1 MSMEEIQLKFFDK
14 VVEIL
19 VDLYEP
25 TEDEVEETHDDMLQ
39 VTTMIFESLDIK
51 VESAESDRVTFR
63 SLCKLNVLQE
73 VTAAHYLIVNN

>member
-1 MSMEEIQLKFFDK
+1 MSMEEAQLKFFDK

-39 VTTMIFESLDIK
+39 VTTMIFESLDIR
-51 VESAESDRVTFR
+51 VESAESDRVTFSV
-63 SLCKLNVLQE
+63 SL
-73 VTAAHYLIVNN
+73 

>member
-1 MSMEEIQLKFFDK
+1 MSMEEVQLKFFDK

-39 VTTMIFESLDIK
+39 VTTMIFESLDIRG
-51 VESAESDRVTFR
+51 ESAESDRVTFSV
-63 SLCKLNVLQE
+63 SL
-73 VTAAHYLIVNN
+73 

>member
-1 MSMEEIQLKFFDK
+1 MSMEEVQLKFFDK
-14 VVEIL
+14 VVDIL

-51 VESAESDRVTFR
+51 VESAESDRVTFSV
-63 SLCKLNVLQE
+63 SL
-73 VTAAHYLIVNN
+73 

>member
-1 MSMEEIQLKFFDK
+1 MSMEEVQLKFFDK

-39 VTTMIFESLDIK
+39 VTTMIFEALDIR
-51 VESAESDRVTFR
+51 VESAESDRVTFSV
-63 SLCKLNVLQE
+63 SL
-73 VTAAHYLIVNN
+73 

>member
-19 VDLYEP
+19 VDLHEP

-51 VESAESDRVTFR
+51 AVSYTHLTLPTICSV
-63 SLCKLNVLQE
+63 
-73 VTAAHYLIVNN
+73 

>member
-1 MSMEEIQLKFFDK
+1 MSMEEVQLKFFDK

-39 VTTMIFESLDIK
+39 VTTMIFESLDIR
-51 VESAESDRVTFR
+51 VESAESDRVTFSV
-63 SLCKLNVLQE
+63 SL
-73 VTAAHYLIVNN
+73 

>member
-1 MSMEEIQLKFFDK
+1 MSMEEVQLKFFDK

-39 VTTMIFESLDIK
+39 VTTMIFESLDIR
-51 VESAESDRVTFR
+51 VESAESDRVTFPV
-63 SLCKLNVLQE
+63 SL
-73 VTAAHYLIVNN
+73 

>member
-14 VVEIL
+14 VVGIL

-51 VESAESDRVTFR
+51 VESAESDRVTFSV
-63 SLCKLNVLQE
+63 SL
-73 VTAAHYLIVNN
+73 

>member
-1 MSMEEIQLKFFDK
+1 MSMEEVQLKFFDK

-51 VESAESDRVTFR
+51 VESAESDRVTFSV
-63 SLCKLNVLQE
+63 SL
-73 VTAAHYLIVNN
+73 

>member
-19 VDLYEP
+19 VDLCEP

-39 VTTMIFESLDIK
+39 VAKMIFESLDIK
-51 VESAESDRVTFR
+51 VESAESDRVTFSV
-63 SLCKLNVLQE
+63 SL
-73 VTAAHYLIVNN
+73 

>member
-51 VESAESDRVTFR
+51 VESAESDRVKF
-63 SLCKLNVLQE
+63 SV
-73 VTAAHYLIVNN
+73 YL

>member
-1 MSMEEIQLKFFDK
+1 MEEIQLKFFDK

-51 VESAESDRVTFR
+51 VESAESDRVTFSV
-63 SLCKLNVLQE
+63 SL
-73 VTAAHYLIVNN
+73 

>member
-1 MSMEEIQLKFFDK
+1 MSMEEVQLKFFDK

-25 TEDEVEETHDDMLQ
+25 TEEEVEETHDDMLQ

-51 VESAESDRVTFR
+51 VESAESDRVTFSV
-63 SLCKLNVLQE
+63 SL
-73 VTAAHYLIVNN
+73 

>member
-25 TEDEVEETHDDMLQ
+25 TEDQVEETHDDMLQ

-51 VESAESDRVTFR
+51 VESAESDRVTFSV
-63 SLCKLNVLQE
+63 SL
-73 VTAAHYLIVNN
+73 

>member
-1 MSMEEIQLKFFDK
+1 MSMEEVQLKFFDN

-39 VTTMIFESLDIK
+39 VTTMIFESLDIR
-51 VESAESDRVTFR
+51 VESAESDRVTFSV
-63 SLCKLNVLQE
+63 SL
-73 VTAAHYLIVNN
+73 

>member
-51 VESAESDRVTFR
+51 VESAESDRVTFSV
-63 SLCKLNVLQE
+63 SL
-73 VTAAHYLIVNN
+73 

>member
-1 MSMEEIQLKFFDK
+1 MEEVQLKFFDK

-39 VTTMIFESLDIK
+39 VTTMIFESLDIR
-51 VESAESDRVTFR
+51 VESAESDRVTFSV
-63 SLCKLNVLQE
+63 SL
-73 VTAAHYLIVNN
+73 